1 MENRRSQ
8 EYQCPTRACGNEQT
22 DKRAGQVNWYS
33 TIFEMID
40 MRSFS
45 NLWYWI
51 ALAVVWS
58 SASHWVLGVPFDM
71 VLRARRVGGQAE
83 QDLQDITRVNVNRM
97 LYIGRVSG
105 LWILGLSCFV
115 LSALAML
122 GFHYEVEFA
131 QAVFLLGFPM
141 SFVALLNLSTARLIE
156 AEQPQGE
163 LLHKRLSRCR
173 LFTQLIGALAIFVT
187 ALWGMYQNLSIGVLG

>member
-1 MENRRSQ
+1 M
-8 EYQCPTRACGNEQT
+8 
-22 DKRAGQVNWYS
+22 DWYS
-33 TIFEMID
+33 SIFELID

-58 SASHWVLGVPFDM
+58 TASHWVLGVPYDM
-71 VLRARRVGGQAE
+71 VHRARRVGGQAE
-83 QDLQDITRVNVNRM
+83 LDLEDLARINVNRI
-97 LYIGRVSG
+97 LYIAGVSG
-105 LWILGLSCFV
+105 IWLLAIACFV

-122 GFHYEVEFA
+122 GFWYEVEFA

-141 SFVALLNLSTARLIE
+141 SLVGALNLSTARLIA
-156 AEQPQGE
+156 AEDSRGDI
-163 LLHKRLSRCR
+163 LRKRLTRCR
-173 LFTQLIGALAIFVT
+173 IYTQIIGTLSILVT